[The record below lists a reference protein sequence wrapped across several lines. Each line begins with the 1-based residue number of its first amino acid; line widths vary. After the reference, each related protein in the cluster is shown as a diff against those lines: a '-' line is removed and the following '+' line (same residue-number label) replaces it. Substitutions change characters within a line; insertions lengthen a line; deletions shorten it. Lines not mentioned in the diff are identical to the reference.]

1 MATDWMGALHS
12 RAEFAKTVGRQIPD
26 VLASPDLTVDQVT
39 RLSQLLTKYRRD
51 IDRALK
57 RLVKEGAG
65 DAIREAME
73 ILQALWNT
81 IAEFVLCKLTS
92 VLQEQSKRVHGRK
105 DAQDAAARPSDQS
118 PRTAMS

>member
-12 RAEFAKTVGRQIPD
+12 RAEFAKAVGRQIPD

-65 DAIREAME
+65 DAIRKAME

-105 DAQDAAARPSDQS
+105 DSQDAAARPSDQS